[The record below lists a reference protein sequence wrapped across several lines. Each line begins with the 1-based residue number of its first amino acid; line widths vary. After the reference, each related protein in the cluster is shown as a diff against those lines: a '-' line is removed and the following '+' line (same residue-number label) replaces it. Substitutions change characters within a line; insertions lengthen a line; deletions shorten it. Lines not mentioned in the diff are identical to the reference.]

1 VRIEKVGDQ
10 FAKFV
15 LDSLSAHMA
24 ILDQNGVILTTNKA
38 WKTFATGNEIQTRPD
53 TIGVNYLDICNTAM
67 RGSAEEAGGVYKG
80 ITNLIAGRIDEFVID
95 YPCHSPDEKRWFY
108 MRATR
113 LEIHEE
119 MLVVISHE
127 NITPLKLAE
136 EKLRHREEEL
146 NIRTQN
152 LDDANTALRTLFDQR
167 ERDRKEIEKGLVS
180 NLREL
185 VFPYLEKLRNSK
197 LSTRQKDWLDI
208 TTSRLEDMVSPF
220 LQRISALEICLTP
233 QEIRVSTLIR
243 EGRTSKEIAEILLVS
258 MSAVD
263 FHRKNIR
270 KKFGLTRK
278 KVSLCSYLL

>member
-1 VRIEKVGDQ
+1 MKIGDQ

-15 LDSLSAHMA
+15 LDSLSAHVA
-24 ILDQNGVILTTNKA
+24 ILDQNGVILVTNKA

-53 TIGVNYLDICNTAM
+53 TIGVNYLDICNAAM
-67 RGSAEEAGGVYKG
+67 EASAEEAGGVYKG
-80 ITNLIAGRIDEFVID
+80 ITDLIAGKTDEFVID

-278 KVSLCSYLL
+278 KVSLCSYLLSLR